1 MNTDTASYWQ
11 TGDTPEPLASSTLP
25 ETCEV
30 VVVGAG
36 VVGCATALWL
46 ARAGLRPVLI
56 DREWPG
62 FGASGRNG
70 GMIISGSAEG
80 YTELIAAQGHAAA
93 RDIWQFSVDGLR
105 LMLQLIAE
113 EEIACELQEGGHL
126 SLVLS
131 QAAME
136 RQQRAVTALQ
146 ADGFP
151 VELLDREAVQAAVK
165 TPPSRDVVGGRY
177 NRLGA
182 TVHSGRLVAGLAA
195 AVLRQGGMF
204 CRADLQAIQ
213 SDGAGLRLE
222 TDQGD
227 LLAGQAV
234 LALNAW
240 SADLLAEFAAPIKLV
255 RGQALAYEPVDLI
268 FGSGMG
274 ASLTATGEYWQQRPD
289 GTIVI
294 GGCRALAPKR
304 DVGVRDGWGSPQV
317 QAGIERI
324 LPRLFPQMPDLTV
337 AQRWAGSMAFTPDYL
352 PIVDRLP
359 ELPQVWFAGGF
370 CGHGMPFAAAVGQ
383 SIAQIMSDGDMPA
396 GMAALGRDRASLA

>member
-11 TGDTPEPLASSTLP
+11 TSSIPEPLANSDLP
-25 ETCEV
+25 ETTEV
-30 VVVGAG
+30 AVVGAG
-36 VVGCATALWL
+36 VVGCATALCL
-46 ARAGLRPVLI
+46 ARAGWRPVLI
-56 DREWPG
+56 DREGPG
-62 FGASGRNG
+62 AGASGRNG

-80 YTELIAAQGHAAA
+80 YTELIAAQGQVAA

-105 LMLQLIAE
+105 LMVQLIVE
-113 EEIACELQEGGHL
+113 EAIECQVQECGHL

-151 VELLDREAVQAAVK
+151 VELLDREAVQAGIK
-165 TPPSRDVVGGRY
+165 TPLSRDVVGGRY

-195 AVLRQGGMF
+195 AMLRHGGRF
-204 CRADLQAIQ
+204 CRADLRAVRG
-213 SDGAGLRLE
+213 DGAGVCLE
-222 TDQGD
+222 TNQGE
-227 LLAGQAV
+227 LRAGQAV

-240 SADLLAEFAAPIKLV
+240 SADLLTEFAAPIKLV
-255 RGQALAYEPVDLI
+255 RSQALAYDPVDPI
-268 FGSGMG
+268 FSSGMG
-274 ASLTATGEYWQQRPD
+274 ASLTPTGEYWQQRPD

-294 GGCRALAPKR
+294 GGCRALAPER
-304 DVGVRDGWGSPQV
+304 DVGVRDLRGSSQV
-317 QAGIERI
+317 QAGIEGI

-337 AQRWAGSMAFTPDYL
+337 MQRWAGSMAFTPDYL

-383 SIAQIMSDGDMPA
+383 GIAMAISGAEASA
-396 GMAALGRDRASLA
+396 GMAALRRDRPTLE